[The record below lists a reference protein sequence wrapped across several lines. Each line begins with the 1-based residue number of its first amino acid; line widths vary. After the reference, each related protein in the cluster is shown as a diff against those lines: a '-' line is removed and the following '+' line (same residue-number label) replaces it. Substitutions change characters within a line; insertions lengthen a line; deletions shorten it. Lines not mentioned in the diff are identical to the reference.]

1 MNRIK
6 GKGAKGIRIWI
17 AFTLIELL
25 AVIAIIAILAALLL
39 PMLTRAK
46 AQAKAAG
53 CKSNLRQIGLGLAMY
68 VTDYRKYP
76 TFNAGSP
83 VDFTRKGVK
92 P

>member
-6 GKGAKGIRIWI
+6 GKGAKGVRIWI

-25 AVIAIIAILAALLL
+25 TVIAIIAILAALLL

-53 CKSNLRQIGLGLAMY
+53 CKSNLRQIGFALAMY
-68 VTDYRKYP
+68 V
-76 TFNAGSP
+76 G
-83 VDFTRKGVK
+83 DFRTYASHFESGDHD
-92 P
+92 